1 MDKIYAILE
10 YFLKIVVSNMLLFEN
25 GKKSK
30 TEIILAVVSYSPFAF
45 VTRKK
50 FLKIRLHAT
59 FPFSTTFLCSFIL
72 IF

>member
-45 VTRKK
+45 VTREK
-50 FLKIRLHAT
+50 FLKIR
-59 FPFSTTFLCSFIL
+59 
-72 IF
+72 

>member
-1 MDKIYAILE
+1 MSSFTSELSKSSHMDKIYAILE

-50 FLKIRLHAT
+50 FLKIR
-59 FPFSTTFLCSFIL
+59 
-72 IF
+72 